1 MLSHAYTARF
11 VCLMIPHPPRSTLT
25 DTLFPYTTLFRSLH
39 RDLAFFGVVKGDA
52 LLTRLPAGA
61 LDQQVASGPHQIGRR
76 VFDPVESPAPQQT
89 HEGFLHEIGGFIG
102 ANLFSEI
109 AEQSPVLCPI
119 ECQIGRAHV

>member
-1 MLSHAYTARF
+1 
-11 VCLMIPHPPRSTLT
+11 MIRRPPRSTRPT
-25 DTLFPYTTLFRSLH
+25 HSFPTRRSS
-39 RDLAFFGVVKGDA
+39 DL
-52 LLTRLPAGA
+52 
-61 LDQQVASGPHQIGRR
+61 VASGPHQIGRR

-119 ECQIGRAHV
+119 ECLERGGWIGSYHGRAPRRSRAFKGASREAR

>member
-1 MLSHAYTARF
+1 
-11 VCLMIPHPPRSTLT
+11 MIRRPPRSTRT
-25 DTLFPYTTLFRSLH
+25 DTLFPYTTLFRS
-39 RDLAFFGVVKGDA
+39 

-109 AEQSPVLCPI
+109 AEQSPVPCPI
-119 ECQIGRAHV
+119 ECLERGGWLRSYARRVGKECVRPWRSLV